1 MSTNIEF
8 DAIAAMCN
16 ETRGIA
22 KNNALPWSVSNDY
35 EYFKRVVRTTRD
47 ERKINA
53 MIIGRLSWE
62 SLSIDERPILPGLT
76 VIISSKMS
84 KSDIVMSKD
93 AKPDSVVVLKSIDQA
108 IEYIKTN
115 YSDSVET
122 IYSLG
127 GSEIYRLLN
136 RIIYKIKFIDYFKE
150 II

>member
-47 ERKINA
+47 EGKINA

-84 KSDIVMSKD
+84 NSDIIMSKD

-108 IEYIKTN
+108 VEYIKAN
-115 YSDSVET
+115 YSDRVET

-127 GSEIYRLLN
+127 GSEIYR
-136 RIIYKIKFIDYFKE
+136 
-150 II
+150 